1 MTKSHIFDSS
11 CAYAAK
17 WCSNGR
23 RGLLK
28 VSSKCTPKH
37 LKPIIKM
44 HSSARYTHGEREN
57 RWFHRRRK
65 SNENLNDKIACFS
78 FPRVR
83 IRLKWSPAPSKKIA
97 QNGSE
102 NSKIL
107 FKNRIGSTAR
117 PSGRVGRRSYARFKT
132 EIALDNI
139 PTLLGRVWKAYAFK
153 FMVLCLVAHDM
164 RAHRSWEPSASF
176 CSLKKRC
183 ARGFPEPQN
192 FTLLL
197 SMVEW
202 GIAMVRIVTAI
213 VELLP

>member
-65 SNENLNDKIACFS
+65 SNENLNDKIVCFS

-83 IRLKWSPAPSKKIA
+83 IGLKWSPAPSKKLPKMDQKTAKFYSKTVSGPQLGRPDELGDDLMRVLKLRSRLTTSQYIQDA
-97 QNGSE
+97 SKKHTPSNLWFCTSRWQHSAACQTSLATLKQNKQNGT
-102 NSKIL
+102 
-107 FKNRIGSTAR
+107 RT
-117 PSGRVGRRSYARFKT
+117 
-132 EIALDNI
+132 
-139 PTLLGRVWKAYAFK
+139 
-153 FMVLCLVAHDM
+153 
-164 RAHRSWEPSASF
+164 
-176 CSLKKRC
+176 
-183 ARGFPEPQN
+183 QN
-192 FTLLL
+192 NLNF
-197 SMVEW
+197 
-202 GIAMVRIVTAI
+202 
-213 VELLP
+213 